1 MPRVLAGCG
10 QGAAWQQ
17 ATRRREPWVGPSSPC
32 ACGPEWET
40 YVVLGPGDLRSA
52 AELNTQ
58 TPGGKLWV
66 DVAEAEVGKTV
77 GRLARSQDAPCCSL
91 PASPSVA
98 SGARGVDQEPR
109 VFLRFGSKGLVT
121 PPSPQHQRDPDF
133 APVETRTPYLR
144 VCGLAARWCHHG
156 WVPGRGAPWGEGRA
170 EVSGCRVQALV
181 KPALCPRTGGTG
193 RAERPCG
200 PSLQGPSLV
209 LLPPDPQASLW
220 FREAQSPL
228 DSPRTPERGEGP
240 ALGGPARGAGAGGS
254 IVQGPGAWSRPYGVS
269 GPSWRARAQIGGGA
283 SSQGRGPCS
292 ATVGPPGG
300 PGPG

>member
-1 MPRVLAGCG
+1 MPRVLAGRG

-98 SGARGVDQEPR
+98 SGPAVWTR
-109 VFLRFGSKGLVT
+109 
-121 PPSPQHQRDPDF
+121 SPGF
-133 APVETRTPYLR
+133 FS
-144 VCGLAARWCHHG
+144 GLAAKGSLRPPAPSIRGTLTSLLWRHAHLIFGSVG
-156 WVPGRGAPWGEGRA
+156 WLRDGVTTAGSQVGGLPGVRA
-170 EVSGCRVQALV
+170 EQRC
-181 KPALCPRTGGTG
+181 
-193 RAERPCG
+193 
-200 PSLQGPSLV
+200 
-209 LLPPDPQASLW
+209 
-220 FREAQSPL
+220 
-228 DSPRTPERGEGP
+228 
-240 ALGGPARGAGAGGS
+240 LGAVYKLS
-254 IVQGPGAWSRPYGVS
+254 
-269 GPSWRARAQIGGGA
+269 
-283 SSQGRGPCS
+283 
-292 ATVGPPGG
+292 
-300 PGPG
+300 